1 MTGAQFLDCGS
12 TEAIALANIKPIAT
26 TMSAD
31 ELAGSVEIQ
40 TLDNAGRTVDSYVWN
55 GAGWEG
61 DDETTFAPGTGLW
74 VFNYIGDS
82 DVVSLQTSG
91 KVGTSDIAVALD
103 GDYGAAGIVN
113 PFPVQVALADIVP
126 QCETMTVDELAGS
139 VEIQT
144 LDNAGRTVGSYV
156 WNGEGWEGDDNT
168 VFAPG
173 AGLWV
178 FNYIGDA
185 AEVTLRIPAPEL

>member
-82 DVVSLQTSG
+82 DVVSLQTAG

-103 GDYGAAGIVN
+103 GD
-113 PFPVQVALADIVP
+113 
-126 QCETMTVDELAGS
+126 
-139 VEIQT
+139 
-144 LDNAGRTVGSYV
+144 
-156 WNGEGWEGDDNT
+156 
-168 VFAPG
+168 
-173 AGLWV
+173 
-178 FNYIGDA
+178 
-185 AEVTLRIPAPEL
+185 